1 MSYLIA
7 RQDLADLVAAAPAD
21 EALRHFLAAYHPNL
35 SSEDFASRPVEDWLG
50 AAFAHHRFGARRARG
65 EILLRVYNPSLP
77 EHGWE
82 SSHTVVELVLDD
94 MPFLVDTV
102 GMALARLGY
111 NVHLVLHPVLRTLR
125 SADGQWQGLA
135 DGAPAESWMR
145 FEVDRAS
152 DPAALRTLHD
162 EIAHALTA
170 LETAVTDWPAMIG
183 QLERTMDLLRH
194 SPPPLA
200 TDELEESIAF
210 LQWLLDGQFVFL
222 GCREYC
228 FEDTEFGTQLMIV
241 PDSGLGLLRDSGA
254 GGPSRTFASL
264 TPALRDIA
272 YNNHQLLILT
282 KGDTRSVVHRPVYLD
297 MVCIKR
303 IDDAGVVTGEQR
315 LLGLYTAN
323 AYTTPPRQLPI
334 LRRKIDQAM
343 KLADVTSGGHR
354 GKTLLNVLDT
364 YPREELLEIGAEE
377 LSRIAQG
384 VVSLHE
390 RSRVRTFFRDDI
402 YRRHVSVMLYL
413 PRDNYNTDVR
423 MRVHRLLLERLGGDS
438 VEFNVTMSDSPLARI
453 HFIVR
458 IPHGRYPEYDAA
470 RIEAEIAEIAQRWQ
484 DELRAQL
491 RQHAGEETGA
501 ARFQRYQRA
510 FPTAYAGDYP
520 ARVAVHDIDSL
531 EDVIG
536 SERTGARLIAASHAD
551 TRQWRLKLY
560 RASAVE
566 LSDSLPLLENLGV
579 RVLDERPYGLCFDDG
594 STAWIVDVGL
604 RLPAPAMLEKPEARQ
619 RFVEAFIALFDG
631 RCENDAFNRL
641 VPAAGL
647 AWREALLLRAYARYL
662 RQIGLVFDTDTLVD
676 ILLAHASHATAL
688 VRLFMLQLDPGHGDQ
703 DAARALAAQLAQ
715 ETDQLASVDEEK
727 ILSAYRHAI
736 LATLRTNYFQRD
748 ARGEPKSYLS
758 FKLSPGQIPRMPQPV
773 PLYEIFVYSPEMEGV
788 HLRSGKV
795 ARGGLRWSDRRDDFR
810 TEVLG
815 LVKAQIVKNTVI
827 VPGGSKGG
835 FVLKHPPTEREALMA
850 KGVACYKTFIGGLLD
865 LTDNLAGGRIVPPPA
880 VRRLD
885 EDDPYLVVAADKGT
899 ATFSDI
905 ANGVSRDY
913 GFWLD
918 DAFASGGANGYDHK
932 KMGITARGAWI
943 SVERHFRE
951 MGIDVATQPIT
962 VVGIGD
968 MSGDVFGNGLLRSR
982 AVKLVAAFD
991 HRHVF
996 IDPDPDPAR
1005 AFDERQRLFQLP
1017 RSSWADYDSTLI
1029 SEGGGVW
1036 PRSARS
1042 IPLSSQVRALLGVD
1056 AEQMEPAQLIQA
1068 LLKAPVDLLY
1078 NGGIGTYVKASGQTQ
1093 AEANDRGNDA
1103 VRVDGRDLRSKV
1115 VAEGGNLGFTQPGRI
1130 EYAQA
1135 GGRIFTDA
1143 IDNSAG
1149 VDCSDREV
1157 NIKILLNRIVAAGDL
1172 TEKQRNALLG
1182 EMTDEVGA
1190 LVLRDNELQTLAIS
1204 LEAEQTASLL
1214 PVHLRLMQTL
1224 ERQGKLSRRLEYLPS
1239 DSQSQE
1245 RIQAGQGLSRP
1256 ELSVLFA
1263 YAKIVLK
1270 QLLLASGLVDEP
1282 RWNDLLRE
1290 GFPATLAERF
1300 GPRLAE
1306 HPLRREIVATLLT
1319 NHVINRYGITC
1330 VFRLAE
1336 ETGCDAAQVVAG
1348 LHEAESL
1355 LETETLAR
1363 RAERLIAQGV
1373 PAGDVYG
1380 VLLGA
1385 RRQTERVA
1393 RWLLQSAPDAAALS
1407 HLRTCAALSLT
1418 HLPEWLMQQGVALE
1432 RRENWLGAGIPA
1444 ELVGR
1449 ALAIDHAMPFL
1460 ALARGTTDTG
1470 TLAERMKLYLALGMQ
1485 LEFDW
1490 LAQAIER
1497 LPRDNRWQALARIA
1511 ARDDLL
1517 RLHVQLAQAAWQ
1529 TGQGAI
1535 DARLDAWR
1543 EGAMQSVTQW
1553 RAIVAE
1559 LRDSAPDLAMIS
1571 AALRELRSRM
1581 TGEH

>member
-1 MSYLIA
+1 MSYLID
-7 RQDLADLVAAAPAD
+7 RQDLANLVAAAPAD
-21 EALRHFLAAYHPNL
+21 AALRHFLAAYHPNL
-35 SSEDFASRPVEDWLG
+35 STEDFASRPVEDWLG
-50 AAFAHHRFGARRARG
+50 AAFAHHRFGARRAKG
-65 EILLRVYNPSLP
+65 ETLLRVYNPSLP

-82 SSHTVVELVLDD
+82 SSHTVVELVVDD

-111 NVHLVLHPVLRTLR
+111 SVHLVLHPVLRTAR
-125 SADGQWQGLA
+125 NADGQWQDLA
-135 DGAPAESWMR
+135 DDAPAESWMR
-145 FEVDRAS
+145 FEIDRAS
-152 DPAALRTLHD
+152 DPAALAALHD

-170 LETAVTDWPAMIG
+170 LETAVTDWPAMTG
-183 QLERTMDLLRH
+183 QLGRTLAQLRE

-200 TDELEESIAF
+200 EDELSESIAF

-222 GCREYC
+222 GCREYR
-228 FEDTEFGTQLMIV
+228 FEETEFGTQLMIV

-272 YNNHQLLILT
+272 YNNRELLILT
-282 KGDTRSVVHRPVYLD
+282 KGDTRSIVHRPVYLD
-297 MVCIKR
+297 MVCVKR
-303 IDDAGVVTGEQR
+303 IDDSGTVIGEQR
-315 LLGLYTAN
+315 LLGLYTAT

-334 LRRKIDQAM
+334 LRRKIEQAM
-343 KLADVTSGGHR
+343 QLAGARSTGHR
-354 GKTLLNVLDT
+354 AKTLLNVLDT
-364 YPREELLEIGAEE
+364 YPREELLEIGADE
-377 LSRIAQG
+377 LARIAQG

-402 YRRHVSVMLYL
+402 YRRYVSVMLYL

-423 MRVHRLLLERLGGDS
+423 MRVHRLLTERLGGS
-438 VEFNVTMSDSPLARI
+438 SAEFNVAMSDSPLARI

-458 IPHGRYPEYDAA
+458 IPHGHYPAYDAA
-470 RIEAEIAEIAQRWQ
+470 RIEAEVAEIAQRWQ

-491 RQHAGEETGA
+491 RQHAGEEGGA
-501 ARFQRYQRA
+501 VRFQRYQRA
-510 FPTAYAGDYP
+510 FPSAYAGDYP

-531 EDVIG
+531 ESVIG
-536 SERTGARLIAASHAD
+536 STRIAARLIAASHAD
-551 TRQWRLKLY
+551 TRLWRLKLY

-579 RVLDERPYGLCFDDG
+579 RVLDERPYGLNFDDG
-594 STAWIVDVGL
+594 SQAWIVDVGL
-604 RLPAPAMLEKPEARQ
+604 RLPEPAMLEQPEARQ
-619 RFVEAFIALFDG
+619 RFVDAFVAIFDG

-647 AWREALLLRAYARYL
+647 DWREALLLRAYARYL
-662 RQIGLVFDTDTLVD
+662 KQIGLIFDTDTLVD
-676 ILLAHASHATAL
+676 ALLGHGEHAAAL
-688 VRLFMLQLDPGHGDQ
+688 VRLFKLQLDPAHGDQ
-703 DAARALAAQLAQ
+703 DAAQALAAQLAA
-715 ETDQLASVDEEK
+715 ETDGLASVDEEK

-736 LATLRTNYFQRD
+736 LATVRSNWFQTN
-748 ARGEPKSYLS
+748 ARGEPKGYLS
-758 FKLSPGQIPRMPQPV
+758 FKLAPARIPRMPQPV
-773 PLYEIFVYSPEMEGV
+773 PLFEIFVYSPEMEGV

-827 VPGGSKGG
+827 VPVGSKGG
-835 FVLKHPPTEREALMA
+835 FVLKHPPTEREALLA
-850 KGVACYKTFIGGLLD
+850 RGVACYRTFIGGLLD
-865 LTDNLAGGRIVPPPA
+865 LTDNLVDGKVVPPPA

-905 ANGVSRDY
+905 ANSVSRDY

-943 SVERHFRE
+943 SATRHFRE

-996 IDPDPDPAR
+996 IDPDPEPGR
-1005 AFDERQRLFQLP
+1005 AFDERQRLFELP
-1017 RSSWADYDSTLI
+1017 RSSWADYDAALI

-1036 PRSARS
+1036 PRSART
-1042 IPLSSQVRALLGVD
+1042 IPLSPQARAVLGIE
-1056 AEQMEPAQLIQA
+1056 AEQLEPAQLIQA

-1078 NGGIGTYVKASGQTQ
+1078 NGGIGTYVKGAAQTQ

-1103 VRVDGRDLRSKV
+1103 VRVDGRDLRCKV

-1130 EYAQA
+1130 EYAQT
-1135 GGRIFTDA
+1135 GGRLFTDA

-1172 TEKQRNALLG
+1172 TDKQRNTLLG
-1182 EMTDEVGA
+1182 EMTGQVAE
-1190 LVLRDNELQTLAIS
+1190 LVLRDNTLQTLAIA
-1204 LEAEQTASLL
+1204 LEAEQAASLL

-1224 ERQGKLSRRLEYLPS
+1224 ERHGRLSRRLEYLPS
-1239 DSQSQE
+1239 DSQCQE
-1245 RIQAGQGLSRP
+1245 RIQAGQGLTRP

-1270 QLLLASGLVDEP
+1270 QLLLESDLVDAP
-1282 RWNDLLRE
+1282 RWNDLLRQ
-1290 GFPATLAERF
+1290 GFPATLVERF
-1300 GPRLAE
+1300 GARLAE

-1319 NHVINRYGITC
+1319 NHVVNRYGITC
-1330 VFRLAE
+1330 VFRLIE
-1336 ETGCDAAQVVAG
+1336 ETGSNAAGVVAG
-1348 LHEAESL
+1348 LREAEAL
-1355 LETETLAR
+1355 LDTETLAA
-1363 RAERLIAQGV
+1363 RAERLIDQGV
-1373 PAGDVYG
+1373 PAGDVYSL
-1380 VLLGA
+1380 LLGA

-1393 RWLLQSAPDAAALS
+1393 RWLLQGSPDEAALD
-1407 HLRTCAALSLT
+1407 HLRTCAALSLAQV
-1418 HLPEWLMQQGVALE
+1418 PEWLVQQGVALA

-1444 ELVGR
+1444 DLVGR
-1449 ALAIDHAMPFL
+1449 ALAIDYAMPFL
-1460 ALARGTTDTG
+1460 ALARGTADTG
-1470 TLAERMKLYLALGMQ
+1470 TLAERMKLYLALGTQ
-1485 LEFDW
+1485 LEFEW
-1490 LAQAIER
+1490 LAQAIEQ
-1497 LPRDNRWQALARIA
+1497 LPRDSRWQALARIA

-1517 RLHVQLAQAAWQ
+1517 RLHVHLAQAAWQ
-1529 TGQGAI
+1529 SDQGGI
-1535 DARLDAWR
+1535 DARLAAWHD
-1543 EGAMQSVTQW
+1543 GAAQSVAQW

-1559 LRDSAPDLAMIS
+1559 LRESTPDLAMIS
-1571 AALRELRSRM
+1571 AALRELRARM